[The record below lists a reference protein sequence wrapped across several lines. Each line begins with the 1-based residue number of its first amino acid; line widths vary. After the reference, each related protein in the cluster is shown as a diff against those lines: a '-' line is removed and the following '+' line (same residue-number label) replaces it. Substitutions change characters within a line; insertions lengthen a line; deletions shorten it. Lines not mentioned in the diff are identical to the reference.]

1 MRLRSKSVIATRGCM
16 HTTAKLKAEVHYRYT
31 DAELGDVTAY
41 RLLPRQR
48 VRVPTGEWMMVE
60 ALAVPSTYI
69 RLACRPQEVKDGE

>member
-60 ALAVPSTYI
+60 ALAFPSTYI
-69 RLACRPQEVKDGE
+69 RLARAAEGDKSS